1 MTYRERISKLIK
13 DKSYGSD
20 EYEFALSA
28 YDAYVEKFGPV
39 KAENGKDD
47 NDFFGDGGKFDT
59 FLKQDYDEDVIIEAC
74 IKHKIAMRDRQYG
87 DSLIDEGVNLIRKGF
102 RIRDNTTHLAHSDF
116 IADRPRTY
124 TVSLVGIHDEPQ
136 TIKN

>member
-13 DKSYGSD
+13 DKSYGSE
-20 EYEFALSA
+20 EYELALSA
-28 YDAYVEKFGPV
+28 YEVYVKKFGPV
-39 KAENGKDD
+39 ESKSGKDESV
-47 NDFFGDGGKFDT
+47 FFGDGGVFDT
-59 FLKQDYDEDVIIEAC
+59 FLAKEYDEDVFIEAC

-102 RIRDNTTHLAHSDF
+102 RIRDNTTHLVHSDF
-116 IADRPRTY
+116 IGDRPRTY
-124 TVSLVGIHDEPQ
+124 TVPLVGIHDEPQ